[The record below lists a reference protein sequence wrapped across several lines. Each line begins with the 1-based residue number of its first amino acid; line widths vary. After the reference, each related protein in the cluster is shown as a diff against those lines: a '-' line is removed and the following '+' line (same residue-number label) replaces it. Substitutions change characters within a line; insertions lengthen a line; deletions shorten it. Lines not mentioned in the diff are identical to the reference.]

1 MSRGLGQF
9 GCLSDA
15 KSIASLRDAG
25 ALRGAD
31 PVPARRD
38 WATKRAAPPGR
49 NTGET
54 PVPHQALRAHRTSVP
69 HLSLGAHKTPVRHRA
84 RRSPAYVL
92 LEVVIAT
99 GMLVVALAIIGAQVQ
114 DSGTAIRK
122 MERRLAAVRLAEQ
135 QFAYLDMGL
144 VELDSVDEVQEGD
157 FGPRYPDW
165 GWRLTTE
172 PTSVDGMFRLKLE
185 VLHHIRE
192 GDYREDDFPWDDA
205 EVMFQ
210 AYALRAAPRPLN
222 MEDDFGL
229 NEDELEDLRT
239 KMEEAGIPF
248 DPQNFDPSIFLG
260 MDFEQHLESLPVIL
274 EALGLELGDL
284 EAIIP
289 PEILE
294 KLKEEGLLEGGEDPE
309 GGE

>member
-1 MSRGLGQF
+1 MKSRDSG
-9 GCLSDA
+9 
-15 KSIASLRDAG
+15 
-25 ALRGAD
+25 
-31 PVPARRD
+31 VP
-38 WATKRAAPPGR
+38 
-49 NTGET
+49 
-54 PVPHQALRAHRTSVP
+54 
-69 HLSLGAHKTPVRHRA
+69 
-84 RRSPAYVL
+84 RSRLPAYVL

-122 MERRLAAVRLAEQ
+122 MERKLAAVRLAEQ

-144 VELDSVDEVQEGD
+144 VPLDSVDEEQEGD

-172 PTSVDGMFRLKLE
+172 PTGVDGMFRLKME

-192 GDYREDDFPWDDA
+192 EEYREDDFPWDEA
-205 EVMFQ
+205 EVMFH
-210 AYALRAAPRPLN
+210 AYALRAAPQPLD
-222 MEDDFGL
+222 MAADFGL
-229 NEDELEDLRT
+229 NDDEMEDLRSR
-239 KMEEAGIPF
+239 MEEAGIPF
-248 DPQNFDPSIFLG
+248 DPQNFDPAFFLG

-294 KLKEEGLLEGGEDPE
+294 KLKEEGLLDGGEDQE
-309 GGE
+309 GGD